1 MKAKRLSDQRET
13 AAKLHEANAYEAE
26 DEAGAEEANDGADN
40 AAQYRAEDAAEDGA
54 AKDPAAAA
62 ADTSA
67 DYTAEDADNEV
78 AAAVFEDAA
87 DK

>member
-40 AAQYRAEDAAEDGA
+40 AALYRAEDGA